1 MIKKLLLYILL
12 TCSSSLVYFNA
23 IGQQQDNKTTYSNE
37 SLNLVTYPN
46 PVSNRLTVKF
56 SNNLKQQVHKLEIV
70 NIIGKR
76 LREQQILDKNTSEI
90 NFNDLEDLPQGIYL
104 IIAKDEYGK
113 IIQSNKFLI
122 NK

>member
-12 TCSSSLVYFNA
+12 SCSSSLVYFNA